1 MNDSSRVRTLAVIA
15 MLAALAAGCGRSRE
29 VNVYEP
35 GVYKGAK
42 DPLVAALASEDQK
55 SRLRER
61 FSTGQT
67 DR

>member
-1 MNDSSRVRTLAVIA
+1 VLAI
-15 MLAALAAGCGRSRE
+15 LAALAAGCGRGRE
-29 VNVYEP
+29 VTVYEP

-42 DPLVAALASEDQK
+42 DPLVAALASDDQK
-55 SRLRER
+55 ARLRER